1 MSVVEYWQVRENSLI
16 STMELFL
23 RLFLPKSGVT
33 QKNKPIKWMTL
44 NEKVI
49 QQGLLTKPQF
59 DSRVE
64 DLVQRLRTIEIEIKD
79 LEPDATNE
87 NVEPGIDEAT

>member
-1 MSVVEYWQVRENSLI
+1 
-16 STMELFL
+16 MELFL

-33 QKNKPIKWMTL
+33 QKNKGIKWMTL

-49 QQGLLTKPQF
+49 EQGLLTKPQF

-64 DLVQRLRTIEIEIKD
+64 DLVRRLRTIEKD
-79 LEPDATNE
+79 LKALAPDEANE
-87 NVEPGIDEAT
+87 TDEIGIDEAT